1 MSEVP
6 ACDEPFGREL
16 IVEWFS
22 CVDSQLNFWNTEHY
36 SFRLSSTS
44 KTVYSVVS
52 YYSPIQHRN
61 FDIPPS
67 RSRKLVISASC
78 FFM

>member
-6 ACDEPFGREL
+6 TCDEPFGREL

-36 SFRLSSTS
+36 S
-44 KTVYSVVS
+44 VYSVVS
-52 YYSPIQHRN
+52 YYSPILHRN
-61 FDIPPS
+61 FDIPLS